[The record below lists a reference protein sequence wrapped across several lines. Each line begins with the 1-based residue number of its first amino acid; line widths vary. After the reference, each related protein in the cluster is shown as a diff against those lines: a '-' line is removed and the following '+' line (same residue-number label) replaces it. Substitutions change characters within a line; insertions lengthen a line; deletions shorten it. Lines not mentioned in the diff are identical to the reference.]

1 MSSYMTRST
10 RRTLHVIGAGKVA
23 GAIAHH
29 LAKKNGAW
37 RIGNIYGTSNSSIT
51 QGVARIGA
59 GTGTTKW
66 QSCLKPSSFT
76 LIGLPDKDLASVSK
90 RWAAELPDDCD
101 AVALHLS
108 GALSSREIGAL
119 KAKGVHVG
127 SLHPA
132 FSFADRS
139 NNVPSLEGVTFSVEG
154 DPKAVEAAGSIAVS
168 VGGLVLK
175 LSADNKALHH
185 AASVMMSNYLVT
197 LYDLAQRL
205 EKQAGIPEARARNAL
220 LQLGRSTL
228 ENITRHGSPK
238 ALTGPI
244 DRGDVKLVMA
254 HLAAIEEGGKGI
266 ASVAPMYRRLGEATA
281 DVALAKGSI
290 SKVVADE
297 LVHELQS
304 DLRNPPD
311 APDE

>member
-1 MSSYMTRST
+1 MPSYMVRAS
-10 RRTLHVIGAGKVA
+10 RRTLHVIGPGKVA

-29 LAKKNGAW
+29 LAKRDGGW
-37 RIGNIYGTSNSSIT
+37 RIGNVYGMSNSSIT
-51 QGVARIGA
+51 KGVARIGA
-59 GTGTTKW
+59 GNGTTKW
-66 QSCLKPSSFT
+66 QACLKPRSFT
-76 LIGLPDKDLASVSK
+76 LLGLPDNALESMSM
-90 RWAAELPDDCD
+90 RWAAELPEGCD

-132 FSFADRS
+132 FSFADR
-139 NNVPSLEGVTFSVEG
+139 NNDVPSLEGVTFSVEG
-154 DPKAVEAAGSIAVS
+154 DPKAVEVAGSIAVN

-175 LSADNKALHH
+175 LSTETKPLHH
-185 AASVMMSNYLVT
+185 AASVLMSNYLVT

-205 EKQAGIPEARARNAL
+205 ERAAGIPEARARNAL

-244 DRGDVKLVMA
+244 ERGDVTLILS
-254 HLAAIEEGGKGI
+254 HLAAIEDSAKGVE
-266 ASVAPMYRRLGEATA
+266 SVSPIYRRMGEATV
-281 DVALAKGSI
+281 DIALAKGSI
-290 SKVVADE
+290 SQATADE
-297 LVHELQS
+297 ICSELQRTREPAADS
-304 DLRNPPD
+304 
-311 APDE
+311 E